1 MIRDGALAPGDQL
14 PSERDLMK
22 LFGVGRP
29 AIREGLFSLQKMGLL
44 VIGSGARAR
53 VTRPTPAAVVESL
66 SGAARY
72 FLAEANGIAHFQQ
85 VRAFFEVGLAREAAL
100 RATAADIRALR
111 EALEA
116 NQEAIPNLAA
126 FEKTD
131 VAFHYV
137 LAEIPRNPIFVAIH
151 EAFVEWLTEQRHIA
165 LKIPRAHHVAYR
177 AHKGIFEAIAKHD
190 PDAAEKAMR
199 SHLGHVSRCYW
210 KARKTAGE

>member
-1 MIRDGALAPGDQL
+1 EGMIRDGAFAPGDQL

-53 VTRPTPAAVVESL
+53 VTRPTSAAVVKSL

-72 FLAEANGIAHFQQ
+72 FLAEANDIAHSQQ
-85 VRAFFEVGLAREAAL
+85 VRAFFEVVLAREAPL

-116 NQEAIPNLAA
+116 NRQAIP
-126 FEKTD
+126 
-131 VAFHYV
+131 
-137 LAEIPRNPIFVAIH
+137 
-151 EAFVEWLTEQRHIA
+151 
-165 LKIPRAHHVAYR
+165 
-177 AHKGIFEAIAKHD
+177 
-190 PDAAEKAMR
+190 
-199 SHLGHVSRCYW
+199 
-210 KARKTAGE
+210 